1 MEINRN
7 RPVAHMY
14 LASALALL
22 GRLDEA
28 RSEVRAG
35 LALDPKF
42 TIQRYRDGAQS
53 GNPVFLRQR
62 ERVIEG
68 MHKAGVPE
76 G

>member
-1 MEINRN
+1 
-7 RPVAHMY
+7 MY